1 MSNMSRRKGARV
13 ENEVAHTL
21 QRYGI
26 PATKRS
32 GMFIPG
38 DDINARVGGRDL
50 RVEVKSR
57 ADGFGALYKFLEQ
70 RDVLIVRADRKP
82 PLAVLPLALAA
93 QLATTRG
100 STA

>member
-32 GMFIPG
+32 GMYIPG
-38 DDINARVGGRDL
+38 HDIDARVGGRDL
-50 RVEVKSR
+50 Q
-57 ADGFGALYKFLEQ
+57 GFGALYKFLEQ
-70 RDVLIVRADRKP
+70 RDVLIVKADRKP
-82 PLAVLPLALAA
+82 PLCVLPLALAA